1 MLKTK
6 KGRELPRGWLAV
18 WPALAQEADAGCGAD
33 ALSQK
38 SHILEAWWTGHL
50 ELKQPQHPRL
60 Q

>member
-6 KGRELPRGWLAV
+6 KGWELPRGWLAV

-38 SHILEAWWTGHL
+38 SHILEA
-50 ELKQPQHPRL
+50 
-60 Q
+60 